1 MSITHA
7 EASDRLRQ
15 HGQEHILRFWSD
27 LSEAEQETLL
37 QDIEEVD
44 FDLLMRLI
52 KDLVLTEPAPEYFD
66 RIEPVDVIP
75 PPEPGRPDADAAFE
89 AGEEALRAGRV
100 AAIVVAGGQGTRL
113 GCSGPKGAYP
123 IGPITGKPL
132 FEYHAEKIL
141 NIQDRYGC
149 PVPWY
154 IMVSEA
160 NHAETRHCFESHGY
174 FGLDPDEVVFFQ
186 QAMVPCVDES
196 GFMLLDQRHRL
207 ARNPTG
213 HGGVIPAMAEGGV
226 CAHAKERGIDV
237 LSYFQVDNW
246 ALQVID
252 PYFIGYHLL
261 HNAEMSSKSHRKQQ
275 VWENV
280 GIHCMC
286 DGEYRVI
293 EYSELDRFPQ
303 LLETDADGKPI
314 HFAGNPAIH
323 VLSAGFVERMYR
335 NYAQFPWHKAHKKI
349 AYVNE
354 AGDRVVPETP
364 NGYKFET
371 FVFDALRFTCHD
383 PLVVE
388 IRRKNEYTPIKQ
400 LTGPNSAEEARRLR
414 TQWWAEWLEAAGY
427 SVPRD
432 ENGWVL
438 HPIEISPRFAMTKD
452 EFLRKADGFA
462 WPTDGPLAIGP
473 NGEIEAPYAIESAT

>member
-1 MSITHA
+1 MTITYT
-7 EASDRLRQ
+7 EARDRLRRC
-15 HGQEHILRFWSD
+15 GQEHILQFWNH
-27 LSEAEQETLL
+27 LREPEQEALL
-37 QDIEEVD
+37 RDIEEVD
-44 FDLLMRLI
+44 LDLLTQLV

-75 PPEPGRPDADAAFE
+75 PPEPGRPDAETAFE
-89 AGEEALRAGRV
+89 AGEDALRAGRV

-123 IGPITGKPL
+123 IGPITGKSL
-132 FEYHAEKIL
+132 FEYHAGKLL
-141 NIQDRYGC
+141 NIQDEYGC
-149 PVPWY
+149 IVPWY

-160 NHAETRHCFESHGY
+160 NKAETRRFFEAHDY
-174 FGLDPDEVVFFQ
+174 FGLDPAQVIFFQ
-186 QAMVPCVDES
+186 QAMVPCVDEA

-207 ARNPTG
+207 ARNPNG
-213 HGGVIPAMAEGGV
+213 HGGVIPAMVENGI
-226 CAHAKERGIDV
+226 CADAKERGIDV

-246 ALQVID
+246 ALNVID

-261 HNAEMSSKSHRKQQ
+261 GGAEMSSKAHRKRI
-275 VWENV
+275 VREKV
-280 GIHCMC
+280 GVHCMC

-303 LLETDADGKPI
+303 LLETDDEGNPL

-323 VLSAGFVERMYR
+323 ALSVDFVERVYR
-335 NYAQFPWHKAHKKI
+335 NYNEFPWHKAHKKI
-349 AYVNE
+349 AYVNT
-354 AGDRVVPETP
+354 AGQRIVPETP

-371 FVFDALRFTCHD
+371 FVFDALRFIRHN
-383 PLVVE
+383 PIVVE
-388 IRRKNEYTPIKQ
+388 IHRKNEYTPIKE
-400 LTGPNSAEEARRLR
+400 LTGPGSVEEARGLR

-432 ENGWVL
+432 ENGCVL

-452 EFLRKADGFA
+452 EFVRKAESSS

-473 NGEIEAPYAIESAT
+473 EGEIETANAVQSVT